1 MSNLFAQITTYSKMI
16 KISHTLFAMP
26 FAVSGIAVA
35 IAHQYRVAPDGVSV
49 YGFVGDA
56 ILIVIAV
63 AFARSVAMGVN
74 RVVDS
79 GIDRRNPRT
88 AGREIPS
95 GQISNSTSMLFITI
109 SAIGYG
115 IASLLLS
122 PLCFVLSPIPVALFV
137 LYAYSKRFTA
147 LCHFILGLSLAIA
160 PIGAFIAITGTLSW
174 GIILLGSSVLVW
186 TAGFDIIYAL
196 QDMSFDRSERLHS
209 VPSILGRNSA
219 VGLSRLLHALFVA
232 LLILSGVFLGLGAW
246 FYMAVLFASALI
258 VWQHVIAGRDNGNH
272 GGTNHL
278 MQAFNVNIYISIAVM
293 VGVLLDILL

>member
-1 MSNLFAQITTYSKMI
+1 MI

-26 FAVSGIAVA
+26 FAVSATA
-35 IAHQYRVAPDGVSV
+35 IAIAYQYRVDPVGSSI
-49 YGFVGDA
+49 YGFIGDA

-74 RVVDS
+74 RVIDS

-95 GQISNSTSMLFITI
+95 GQISNATSMVFITI
-109 SAIGYG
+109 SVIGYG
-115 IASLLLS
+115 IAALLLS
-122 PLCFVLSPIPVALFV
+122 PLCFILAPIPVALFV

-160 PIGAFIAITGTLSW
+160 PIGAFIAITGTISW
-174 GIILLGSSVLVW
+174 GIILLGGSVLVW

-196 QDMSFDRSERLHS
+196 QDMDFDRRERLHS
-209 VPSILGRNSA
+209 VPSILGRSSA
-219 VGLSRLLHALFVA
+219 VFLSRLLHALFVA
-232 LLILSGVFLGLGAW
+232 LLVLSGVFLGLGSW
-246 FYMAVLFASALI
+246 FYMAVLIVGVLI
-258 VWQHVIAGRDNGNH
+258 VWQHVIASRDNH
-272 GGTNHL
+272 SSRGTNHL

-293 VGVLLDILL
+293 VGVLLDVLL